1 MCGRPS
7 GVVGHL
13 PDTCPHAT
21 LGEHDLV
28 PAKDGGKHAG
38 PAVVGRTGMRGVR
51 GVVVDSCGYRAPTLT
66 SMQL

>member
-7 GVVGHL
+7 GVVGYL

-38 PAVVGRTGMRGVR
+38 PAVVGRTGMRGS
-51 GVVVDSCGYRAPTLT
+51 GAWWWTRAVTGRRR
-66 SMQL
+66 

>member
-7 GVVGHL
+7 GVVGYL

-28 PAKDGGKHAG
+28 PAKGRGKARRSGRGGPDRNA
-38 PAVVGRTGMRGVR
+38 GVR
-51 GVVVDSCGYRAPTLT
+51 GLVVDPCGYRAPTLT